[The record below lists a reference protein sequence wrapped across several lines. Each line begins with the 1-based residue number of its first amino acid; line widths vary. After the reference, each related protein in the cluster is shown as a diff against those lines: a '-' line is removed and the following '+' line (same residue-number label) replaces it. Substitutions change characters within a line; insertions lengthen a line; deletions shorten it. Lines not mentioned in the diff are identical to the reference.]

1 MEELRILNP
10 RLDANFKAIFT
21 VPAEWT
27 QIEIPF
33 DKFGQPAWGKQEE
46 KSFMDVTDICFAPEM
61 QEGKD
66 FRMELDNIEFVE

>member
-1 MEELRILNP
+1 MAVR
-10 RLDANFKAIFT
+10 RKVVSDYANFKAIFT
-21 VPAEWT
+21 VPSEWT